1 MKFYFF
7 SFPIHLGFLDLFLFL
22 GRQVSYLISLKE
34 ITLDKERQNILLE
47 AVKYFLNKNL
57 TFHVPDGFPDI
68 KQRYPRF
75 LVCLHPLGNGTFG
88 ASVSGADS
96 VNKQALL
103 YTLYDIDMFCGGI
116 LCYVSLHAWYTCL
129 SYATLHVYL
138 QRR

>member
-1 MKFYFF
+1 MVH
-7 SFPIHLGFLDLFLFL
+7 S
-22 GRQVSYLISLKE
+22 E
-34 ITLDKERQNILLE
+34 
-47 AVKYFLNKNL
+47 
-57 TFHVPDGFPDI
+57 
-68 KQRYPRF
+68 
-75 LVCLHPLGNGTFG
+75 LV
-88 ASVSGADS
+88 ASVTGADS